1 MFELN
6 CSKELSQQKSDSPE
20 INTNHLKSQ
29 FELRPNSWTIEL
41 VPALPDEEKG
51 LNESSQILSPSK

>member
-1 MFELN
+1 MNYKHSIQNSMFEFN
-6 CSKELSQQKSDSPE
+6 CLKELSQQKSDSPE

-41 VPALPDEEKG
+41 VPALPDEEKRA
-51 LNESSQILSPSK
+51 K